1 MKQLMTALTG
11 LIFALTLGFAAQ
23 AQSNYRIKSGDTIT
37 VEVLEDSQLNRS
49 LLVLPGGTVDFPYA
63 GTVTASGRTV
73 GQVQQAIKA
82 GIAPQFASEPTV
94 FVSVSALR
102 PVVRSSGG
110 GAPAAPATIDIY
122 FTGEVSA
129 PGIKKVAPGT
139 TFLQAMAQSGG
150 FSNFAAT
157 KRVQLRRTDTSGQQ
171 TTSIINYRALARG
184 ARLANEIYL
193 QDGDVILVPE
203 RRLFE

>member
-82 GIAPQFASEPTV
+82 GIASQFANEPTV
-94 FVSVSALR
+94 FVSVSAVR
-102 PVVRSSGG
+102 PVVSSAGR
-110 GAPAAPATIDIY
+110 APAAPVTIDIY

-139 TFLQAMAQSGG
+139 TFLQAVAQSGG
-150 FSNFAAT
+150 FSKFAAT
-157 KRVQLRRTDTSGQQ
+157 KRLQLRRTDASGQQ
-171 TTSIINYRALARG
+171 TTSVINYRALARG
-184 ARLANEIYL
+184 ARLPNEIYL